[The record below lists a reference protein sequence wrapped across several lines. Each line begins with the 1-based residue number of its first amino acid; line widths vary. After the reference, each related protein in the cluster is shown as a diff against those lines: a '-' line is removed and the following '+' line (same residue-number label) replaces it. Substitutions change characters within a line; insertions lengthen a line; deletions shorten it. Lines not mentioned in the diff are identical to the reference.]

1 MKKFRFLALLAALI
15 CQFSTIVRAN
25 SLELKG
31 DTIPIV
37 IIIGDIFPGDYIGD
51 GGNRSLSQSPISVSY
66 DSTISSL
73 VLLGNC
79 SVNNTP
85 FSIYNHLGVS
95 VCSGLVVFDNK
106 NRFLINLSALDED
119 VYTLEFVIDNC
130 IYVGIFSIQ

>member
-1 MKKFRFLALLAALI
+1 MKKIRFLALLAALI

-51 GGNRSLSQSPISVSY
+51 GHRSPSQAPISVYY

-73 VLLGNC
+73 ILLGNC
-79 SVNNTP
+79 SLNYTP
-85 FSIYNHLGVS
+85 YHIYNHFGVS
-95 VCSGLVVFDNK
+95 VCSGLVLFDNE
-106 NRFLINLSALDED
+106 NLFSIDLSELEED

-130 IYVGIFSIQ
+130 IYVGVFSSQ

>member
-1 MKKFRFLALLAALI
+1 MKKIRFLALLAALI

-31 DTIPIV
+31 DTIPVV
-37 IIIGDIFPGDYIGD
+37 IGVLSPGDSNGGD
-51 GGNRSLSQSPISVSY
+51 GPRSPSQAPITVYY

-79 SVNNTP
+79 SLNNTP

-95 VCSGLVVFDNK
+95 VCSGLVIYDNK

-130 IYVGIFSIQ
+130 IYVGVFSIQ

>member
-1 MKKFRFLALLAALI
+1 MKKIRFLALLAVLI

-31 DTIPIV
+31 DTIPVV
-37 IIIGDIFPGDYIGD
+37 IGVLSPGDSNGGD
-51 GGNRSLSQSPISVSY
+51 GPRSPSQAPITVYY

-79 SVNNTP
+79 SLNNTP

-95 VCSGLVVFDNK
+95 VCSGLVIYDNK
-106 NRFLINLSALDED
+106 NRFLINLSALEED
-119 VYTLEFVIDNC
+119 VYTLVTMFAPSNAI
-130 IYVGIFSIQ
+130 GA

>member
-1 MKKFRFLALLAALI
+1 MKKIRFLALLAALI

-31 DTIPIV
+31 DTIPVV
-37 IIIGDIFPGDYIGD
+37 IGVLSPGDSNGGD
-51 GGNRSLSQSPISVSY
+51 GPRSLSQAPITVYY

-79 SVNNTP
+79 SLNNTP

-95 VCSGLVVFDNK
+95 VCSGLVIYDNK
-106 NRFLINLSALDED
+106 NRFLINLSALEED
-119 VYTLEFVIDNC
+119 VYTLEFVIDSI
-130 IYVGIFSIQ
+130 IYIGVFSIQ